1 MDRNTIIGFVLIF
14 VILIGFSIYT
24 QPSEEQQKAQ
34 KRYNDSVAT
43 VKKQQELS
51 AIELAIKDKARL
63 KADSLKLATLPDSV
77 KAKID
82 SAKYGVFT
90 TAANGTAQVITLEN
104 ELLKVDVST
113 KGGEIS
119 RVELKGVKTYE
130 QQPLVLLD
138 SKTNSTAL
146 RFYANNNAYSTKDF
160 YFTTQSK
167 AVNVSGKDSA
177 AVAMRLNAGP
187 GQYIEYVYSLKG
199 NSYMLSFD
207 INVVGMDKVVDIKQS
222 NLTLEWNSTLTR
234 KERDAKKERE
244 FTTIYYKYAEDDVDN
259 LSVTGE
265 EKISAEASV
274 KWISFKQQFFSST
287 LIAGTAFAKPLDLA
301 VVPFDEADSN
311 QLKKMSASI
320 SLPYAHKAAEGYKL
334 NYFFGP
340 NNYNTLKQYG
350 LDMED
355 QIPLGS
361 FALFTWVNKY
371 LVIPVFHFLDGFDLS
386 YGIVILLLTLF
397 LKVLIL
403 PLTYK
408 AYLST
413 AKMRILKPDIDEAT
427 AKIPKEDALAR
438 QQATMAIYKK
448 AGVSPMGGCL
458 PQLLQLPILLALFA
472 FFPSAIELRQEGF
485 LWAND
490 LSTYDSIATLPFTI
504 PFYGNHVSLFTL
516 LMTASTLLFTWVN
529 SKYTA
534 QDQQFAQL
542 KWMMYLMP
550 IIFLG
555 VLNSYPAGLSYYYFI
570 STMMSIG
577 IQEALRRTVNEK
589 ALHAKIQENR
599 KKPVVEKKSK
609 FQQRIE
615 DMAKQ
620 RGYKLPE
627 QGGTNKPNNK
637 PKKK

>member
-1 MDRNTIIGFVLIF
+1 
-14 VILIGFSIYT
+14 
-24 QPSEEQQKAQ
+24 
-34 KRYNDSVAT
+34 
-43 VKKQQELS
+43 
-51 AIELAIKDKARL
+51 
-63 KADSLKLATLPDSV
+63 
-77 KAKID
+77 
-82 SAKYGVFT
+82 
-90 TAANGTAQVITLEN
+90 
-104 ELLKVDVST
+104 
-113 KGGEIS
+113 
-119 RVELKGVKTYE
+119 
-130 QQPLVLLD
+130 
-138 SKTNSTAL
+138 
-146 RFYANNNAYSTKDF
+146 
-160 YFTTQSK
+160 
-167 AVNVSGKDSA
+167 
-177 AVAMRLNAGP
+177 
-187 GQYIEYVYSLKG
+187 
-199 NSYMLSFD
+199 
-207 INVVGMDKVVDIKQS
+207 
-222 NLTLEWNSTLTR
+222 
-234 KERDAKKERE
+234 
-244 FTTIYYKYAEDDVDN
+244 
-259 LSVTGE
+259 
-265 EKISAEASV
+265 
-274 KWISFKQQFFSST
+274 
-287 LIAGTAFAKPLDLA
+287 
-301 VVPFDEADSN
+301 
-311 QLKKMSASI
+311 
-320 SLPYAHKAAEGYKL
+320 
-334 NYFFGP
+334 
-340 NNYNTLKQYG
+340 
-350 LDMED
+350 MED

-627 QGGTNKPNNK
+627 QGGTSKPNNK